1 MNRLGFLLAVLLGV
15 CLCANSYDDLTS
27 STGQLNG
34 HVWLGMTQPQ
44 KVFYLHGVYDGVAQA
59 QLILIATRVK
69 EAEGLLT
76 KVPIKGMTY
85 GEITT
90 ALDAFYA
97 DASNVL
103 VPVL

>member
-1 MNRLGFLLAVLLGV
+1 
-15 CLCANSYDDLTS
+15 
-27 STGQLNG
+27 
-34 HVWLGMTQPQ
+34 MTQPQ

-103 VPVL
+103 VPVLFAHEWLKHKVGGASTSELDTEAAKLRAMFAKGGK